1 MASGRQLAAQL
12 AVAALIAFV
21 ASLVQ
26 LVALNTEAAYA
37 GTLYLTSCSGYADS
51 GNDADLSG
59 LVWQGPGAGS
69 YSTANRCPQGGSF
82 QILPSGQ
89 PHTGDN
95 AQWNTVTPPSIEIVH
110 AVTPVN
116 EVLIDPNISGN
127 GYAASFFWLGGS
139 QQINPINNC
148 CGGMYYGSGINRSL
162 GPSRYFGW
170 QVTCVSGP
178 CGVPLQI
185 LDVRGVELQAVD
197 STPPGVLALGS
208 DNLWYQTA
216 RWVRGTWPASWAAS
230 ADDGI
235 CGMQAIVDGQS
246 IPGPSDPSPNQHSWT
261 QCPTPVTMNMNV
273 NTTQYANGAMPLV
286 LSAADAAS
294 PANVSSPSETLH
306 VDNQP
311 VSLTLS
317 GPVDA
322 LSTSGTQ
329 YVDASATAGP
339 SGVAGISCSVDGAPH
354 QWYAGSSARIP
365 LQGLGEHQ
373 IVCDAQNNAID
384 SSGDPAS
391 SQTATWTLSIRQPSV
406 STVSFARVADAL
418 RCSARHE
425 RVRIPAHWV
434 TAFYKGHP
442 VRIELPAQTRRVK
455 VVHCHARIVR
465 RRVRVHGHWRAVN
478 AVVLPH
484 AVALSSIRV
493 RPGAGAAVSGWLGT
507 TNGNA
512 LTGQTVQVLTAPDN
526 GSQQFTQAAAATT
539 GADGSWTAHLP
550 PGPSRLVVAQFGG
563 TGTVEPATSTA
574 ARIVV
579 PASVSLRIRPH
590 HAHWGG
596 RITIAGRLKGGYVP
610 PAGELVVLW
619 VGWPG
624 GSTEIGHLYARQ
636 DGKFSGQYTFL
647 RGNGTETYRLWAA
660 TARESDYPYAP
671 ASSRRVSVTVG
682 P

>member
-1 MASGRQLAAQL
+1 MPARRPLEHLMTQIAMAVLLTGLL
-12 AVAALIAFV
+12 FAFV
-21 ASLVQ
+21 MQAKPAQ
-26 LVALNTEAAYA
+26 A
-37 GTLYLTSCSGYADS
+37 GTLVMTACSGFGDS
-51 GNDADLSG
+51 GNATDVGGA
-59 LVWQGPGAGS
+59 VWQGVDS
-69 YSTANRCPQGGSF
+69 SNLSTSNHCPQGGSF
-82 QILPSGQ
+82 QILPSGY
-89 PHTGDN
+89 PRSHEN
-95 AQWNTVTPPSIEIVH
+95 VQWNTTTPASIQIIH
-110 AVTPVN
+110 ALTPVN
-116 EVLIDPNISGN
+116 EVLIDPNISGD
-127 GYAASFFWLGGS
+127 GYSASFFWEGGT
-139 QQINPINNC
+139 QTIVPENNC
-148 CGGMYYGSGINRSL
+148 CGGMDYGSGINRPL
-162 GPSRYFGW
+162 GSSRWFGW
-170 QVTCVSGP
+170 QVTCTSGP
-178 CGVPLQI
+178 CTQPLQL

-197 STPPGVLALGS
+197 NTPPGVLALGS
-208 DNLWYQTA
+208 DNIWYQTA
-216 RWVRGTWPASWAAS
+216 RWVRGSWPASWAAS

-339 SGVAGISCSVDGAPH
+339 SGIAGISCSIDGAPH
-354 QWYAGSSARIP
+354 QWYATSSARIAV
-365 LQGLGEHQ
+365 QGLGEHQ
-373 IVCDAQNNAID
+373 IVCDAQNNSID
-384 SSGDPAS
+384 SSGNPAHS
-391 SQTATWTLSIRQPSV
+391 PTAGWTLSIRQPSV

-484 AVALSSIRV
+484 SVALSSIRV
-493 RPGAGAAVSGWLGT
+493 RRGAGAAVSGWLGT

-512 LTGQTVQVLTAPDN
+512 LAGQSVQVLTAPDN
-526 GSQQFTQAAAATT
+526 GSQQFTQVAAATT

-550 PGPSRLVVAQFGG
+550 PGPSRLVVAQYGG

-574 ARIVV
+574 ARVVV

-596 RITIAGRLKGGYVP
+596 RITIGGRLKGGYIP

-624 GSTEIGHLYARQ
+624 GSTEIGHLYARS
-636 DGKFSGQYTFL
+636 DGKFSGRYTFL